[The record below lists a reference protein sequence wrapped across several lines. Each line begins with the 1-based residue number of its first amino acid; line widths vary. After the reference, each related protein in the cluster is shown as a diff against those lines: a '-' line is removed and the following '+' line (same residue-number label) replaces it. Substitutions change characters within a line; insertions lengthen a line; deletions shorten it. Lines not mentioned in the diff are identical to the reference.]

1 MRDHH
6 KCSQCDVQVT
16 EDNDQ
21 YKQYVQTLEF
31 LFPIV
36 AASDDVNAVSDQ
48 TAHDSHIVIT
58 TLSGE
63 SIVLVYNP
71 NQTILSLKD
80 IVEQQL
86 KTPANKQSLLY
97 NEVELKV
104 QYLSNLFYS
113 RYVKPEIRDDTIN
126 RNRFET

>member
-6 KCSQCDVQVT
+6 KCSQCEVHVT
-16 EDNDQ
+16 EDNEQ

-36 AASDDVNAVSDQ
+36 AASDDINAVSDP

-63 SIVLVYNP
+63 SIVLLYNP

-97 NEVELKV
+97 NQVELKV

-113 RYVKPEIRDDTIN
+113 
-126 RNRFET
+126 

>member
-1 MRDHH
+1 VTASVRNHQ
-6 KCSQCDVQVT
+6 KCSQCEVHVT
-16 EDNDQ
+16 QDNEQ

-31 LFPIV
+31 LFPTV
-36 AASDDVNAVSDQ
+36 AHKDVSGQSPGSIAN
-48 TAHDSHIVIT
+48 DSHVVIT

-63 SIVLVYNP
+63 SVKLAYNP

-86 KTPANKQSLLY
+86 KTPSNKQSLLY

-104 QYLSNLFYS
+104 L
-113 RYVKPEIRDDTIN
+113 
-126 RNRFET
+126 